1 LEVYFIVAQT
11 VGKSKKFKLSDGE
24 YVLLGRSR
32 KICQVHID
40 DDMCS
45 NKHCKISMTNN
56 CLYVEDLDSKNGI
69 YLNEVRILK
78 QRFYLTD
85 KLKIGSNIVYIA
97 AEKLNEADKA
107 YLSYDS
113 DSTRI
118 KGGLTLE
125 IDQKQLFEKTG
136 RSKSHISSHKKAVSK
151 TRESSSRQKAY
162 AKHRRAPKTPNS
174 KVKVQAIEF
183 AALIIDMVMGI
194 IVFIIGIY
202 SYRFFS
208 EESYNLLTKT
218 TSDYKMIFSD
228 EMSGFA
234 LGAALVAAVV
244 FNLNRKL
251 ESGSV
256 GERILKI
263 N

>member
-1 LEVYFIVAQT
+1 MEVYFIVAQT
-11 VGKSKKFKLSDGE
+11 IGKSKKFKLSDGE
-24 YVLLGRSR
+24 YVLLGRS
-32 KICQVHID
+32 KKTCQVYID

-45 NKHCKISMTNN
+45 NRHCKISMSNN

-69 YLNEVRILK
+69 YLNGVRILK

-97 AEKLNEADKA
+97 AEKLNETDKA

-125 IDQKQLFEKTG
+125 IDKKQIFEKTS
-136 RSKSHISSHKKAVSK
+136 RSKSHISSHKKSITK
-151 TRESSSRQKAY
+151 TRESSSRQQAY
-162 AKHRRAPKTPNS
+162 AKHRRAPKQKVS
-174 KVKVQAIEF
+174 KVKVQALEF
-183 AALIIDMVMGI
+183 GALIIDLITGL
-194 IVFIIGIY
+194 IVFWIGVY

-208 EESYNLLTKT
+208 KETYTLLSKT
-218 TSDYKMIFSD
+218 NSDYQMIFSD

-234 LGAALVAAVV
+234 LGAALVAVIV

-251 ESGSV
+251 ESGSI
-256 GERILKI
+256 GEKILKV